1 MLLST
6 FLSFRM
12 RYADRR
18 GNAKKFQIHEC
29 CTRLSDG
36 FNFVGVYFEK
46 EVGASY
52 SPQFSGVLLHF

>member
-1 MLLST
+1 
-6 FLSFRM
+6 M